1 MCMSSFHLSWISIF
15 RDLHPSWH
23 KVENDIVRVQFSM
36 QKIFFCENTN
46 VFTRLSTIV
55 CRWQRYAIFFFYL
68 VVEKEFQF
76 FILMTI
82 TPGFYFEQK
91 IQCFYSIVFSYIWL
105 IYDPKFLILYIQK
118 YFNDTYYFENQFGQH
133 DQG

>member
-55 CRWQRYAIFFFYL
+55 CRWQIYAIFFFYL